1 MSIQRIPAGYHTVTP
16 YLIIKGAA
24 KAIQFY
30 QSAFGAQQIMRL
42 DGPDGTILHAEIKI
56 GDSHIMMA
64 DEMETHRGPQTLG
77 GTPVSLMLYVD
88 DCDQVFTTALAAGAT
103 QTRPLENQF
112 YGDRCGTLVDPFGHI
127 WHVATHVED
136 VTPEEINRRFAE
148 MMAAQ

>member
-1 MSIQRIPAGYHTVTP
+1 MSVQRIPAGYHSVTP

-30 QSAFGAQQIMRL
+30 QTAFGAQPIMRL

-64 DEMETHRGPQTLG
+64 DEMETHPGPHTLG

-88 DCDQVFTTALAAGAT
+88 DCDKVFAAALAAGAT
-103 QTRPLENQF
+103 QKRPLENQF
-112 YGDRCGTLVDPFGHI
+112 YGDRCGTLIDPFGHTWSI
-127 WHVATHVED
+127 ATHVED
-136 VTPEEINRRFAE
+136 VTPEEMKRRFDE

>member
-24 KAIQFY
+24 QAIQFY

-77 GTPVSLMLYVD
+77 GTPVSLMLYVE
-88 DCDQVFTTALAAGAT
+88 DCDKVFAAALAAGAT

-127 WHVATHVED
+127 WSVATHVED